1 MKKVLYFAAVLSA
14 FMTSCNSENEI
25 IDSNPTKGTSTITAT
40 FDQPAT
46 RVQMGTSDGSNTP
59 LQWNAGDQVKVYN
72 LTTENSGIYQTA
84 SSVVDGATTATF
96 EFATD
101 NQIISEEAHF
111 AAYPAQRIYSNSF
124 RYQTTQTYTEN
135 SFDRLAMPMVA
146 SNASGTEFS
155 FKAQAAVLRLK
166 VSTTASDVTVS
177 SIDITSAS
185 MALTGDAAPNM
196 TLGTYGVPTTNPG
209 NKVTLNCATPVAIN
223 GTATEFNIVV
233 PGQTYPSGD
242 LTITVRTNKGKI
254 AKTSKTEATFAAG
267 KVYNL
272 NISGA
277 PEENAPEDG
286 ILTFTAVGG
295 NATIGIDSWNLQ
307 YQTTNQEWTTYT
319 HGSPITIGEG
329 QFVQFKAA
337 DEADHNKMN
346 ATFVISSGE
355 VEASGSVMS
364 LLGAQ
369 SMGNYAFQRLFKNCT
384 GLKTAPDLPAEIL
397 ADNCYNE
404 MFYGCTS
411 LETVPEELLPA
422 TTLAYCCYQD
432 MFNGCTELTNT
443 PVLPAT
449 TLETYCYRRMF
460 KGCSSLSEVHVRFTS
475 WGNETQD
482 WLDGVSDNGTFYCP
496 ESLYN
501 ITGNMSG
508 SNRNGSNVPF
518 EWELVPEE

>member
-1 MKKVLYFAAVLSA
+1 MKKILYFVAVLSA

-25 IDSNPTKGTSTITAT
+25 IDSKPTKVTSTITAT

-46 RVQMGTSDGSNTP
+46 RVQMGTSNGTNTP

-72 LTTENSGIYQTA
+72 LTTGNSGIYQTA

-96 EFATD
+96 EFATND
-101 NQIISEEAHF
+101 QIISEEAHF

-177 SIDITSAS
+177 SIDIESAS

-223 GTATEFNIVV
+223 GTPTEFNIVV

-254 AKTSKTEATFAAG
+254 AKTSKAEATFAAG

-272 NISGA
+272 NISGNPVA
-277 PEENAPEDG
+277 ITPEDG
-286 ILTFTAVGG
+286 VLTFTASDGT
-295 NATIGIDSWNLQ
+295 ATFKYRYDGLQ
-307 YQTTNQEWTTYT
+307 YQTMNQEWTPYT
-319 HGSPITIGEG
+319 PYSYITIGKD

-337 DEADHNKMN
+337 DGKKHANGASFEINGD
-346 ATFVISSGE
+346 

-364 LLGAQ
+364 LLGGQ
-369 SMGNYAFQRLFKNCT
+369 SMTANAFRGLFKDCT
-384 GLKTAPDLPAEIL
+384 GLKTAPE
-397 ADNCYNE
+397 
-404 MFYGCTS
+404 
-411 LETVPEELLPA
+411 LPA
-422 TTLAYCCYQD
+422 TTLANYCYQE
-432 MFNGCTELTNT
+432 MFMNCTSLETA
-443 PVLPAT
+443 PELPAT
-449 TLETYCYRRMF
+449 TLKSNCYNSMFMNCTSLTTAPELPAETLVTNCYANMF
-460 KGCSSLSEVHVRFTS
+460 NGCSSLCELHVSFTMNGS
-475 WGNETQD
+475 WTASRTTG
-482 WLDGVSDNGTFYCP
+482 WLEGVADMGAFYCP
-496 ESLYN
+496 ESLEALLE
-501 ITGNMSG
+501 SG
-508 SNRNGSNVPF
+508 RGGST
-518 EWELVPEE
+518 VPEYWEINP